1 MSTYHIHFEAE
12 RGAKTAT
19 MTIDKGGEDTAVSK
33 LVLAAVGEVPPSQP
47 FPQVEQHL
55 RNVALQQGFDD
66 YSLVT
71 VENNTGNER
80 LDKYVQRAND
90 DQTARLGVEQREDM
104 VVEDNEPYDEE
115 GAGDLDE
122 GNADADTDTD
132 EGNGDGEGA
141 DAKPAY
147 DDITVAQIKERL
159 DKAGTEYNASDDKQA
174 LYDKL

>member
-90 DQTARLGVEQREDM
+90 DQTARLGVEQREDT

-122 GNADADTDTD
+122 GNADTDTD
-132 EGNGDGEGA
+132 ADADADA

-147 DDITVAQIKERL
+147 DDITVVQIKERL